1 MVVEHYFV
9 MCSCK
14 RTWEGLTKLMKF
26 KGRLHI
32 IIATIQVVVLHPTLK
47 CNTIPILFSFMCSCS
62 KIVNLNSINFSG
74 GVEIHTLGQMSQ
86 HDRMSICL
94 LSYAQILMV
103 DGSPSKN
110 LLNPTSDYIVCLTW
124 IVKMVHNNLL
134 MDLGKCLEESVKTRL
149 IVPQVN

>member
-14 RTWEGLTKLMKF
+14 RTWEGLTQLMKF

-32 IIATIQVVVLHPTLK
+32 ITATIQVVVLHPTFK

-62 KIVNLNSINFSG
+62 RIVNLNSINFSG

-86 HDRMSICL
+86 H
-94 LSYAQILMV
+94 
-103 DGSPSKN
+103 K
-110 LLNPTSDYIVCLTW
+110 
-124 IVKMVHNNLL
+124 
-134 MDLGKCLEESVKTRL
+134 MDLNYKSPNMKWIPKYVSITN
-149 IVPQVN
+149 VPT